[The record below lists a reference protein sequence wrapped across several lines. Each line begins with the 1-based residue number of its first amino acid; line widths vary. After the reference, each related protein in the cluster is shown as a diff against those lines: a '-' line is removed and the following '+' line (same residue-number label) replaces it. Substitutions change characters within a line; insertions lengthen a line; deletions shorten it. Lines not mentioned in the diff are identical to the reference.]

1 MQNSF
6 EKQVQ
11 EKMDELQFVPT
22 EPVWQNIEKQ
32 IRTKKDRRRLLL
44 WLPFLFLFLGGGI
57 RWLSNDNNVTKS
69 VAIIENKNADEKA
82 DGPQI
87 TAEHQTTI
95 EKKNATVTPIQSSES
110 RVYVNTSPVPKE
122 INSASL
128 NSVSSNEK

>member
-44 WLPFLFLFLGGGI
+44 WLPFLFLFLGGI
-57 RWLSNDNNVTKS
+57 WWLSNDNNVTKS
-69 VAIIENKNADEKA
+69 AATIENKNADEKTRLGETTSA
-82 DGPQI
+82 Q
-87 TAEHQTTI
+87 QTTI
-95 EKKNATVTPIQSSES
+95 EKKNATVTSIETPGSPS
-110 RVYVNTSPVPKE
+110 YVK
-122 INSASL
+122 
-128 NSVSSNEK
+128 SV